1 MGKSAGDELRRRVIE
16 DLLKANFVFSMPWK
30 VVDLFTTIIDGTDNI
45 RAIREEHVVIRMK
58 SGKAYE
64 SDKDNL

>member
-1 MGKSAGDELRRRVIE
+1 
-16 DLLKANFVFSMPWK
+16 MPWK

-45 RAIREEHVVIRMK
+45 RAIREHVVIRMK
-58 SGKAYE
+58 SGKTYE

>member
-1 MGKSAGDELRRRVIE
+1 
-16 DLLKANFVFSMPWK
+16 MPWK